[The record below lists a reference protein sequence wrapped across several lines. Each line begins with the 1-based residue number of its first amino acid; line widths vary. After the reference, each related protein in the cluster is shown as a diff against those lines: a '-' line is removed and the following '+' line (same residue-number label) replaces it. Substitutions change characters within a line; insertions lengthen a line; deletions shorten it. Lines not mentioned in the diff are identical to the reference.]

1 MTEKKKVVGAIA
13 GILKTEEYE
22 LAEPL
27 LDAYFSSRTSGPGEN
42 SGMGASMP
50 DPKTTVEILDE
61 VGEIDDVP
69 KHVVSAYMVAHGY
82 RLRVV
87 ADGTPRWDI
96 WRYITNPPDEEF

>member
-1 MTEKKKVVGAIA
+1 MTEKKTGAVARIQE
-13 GILKTEEYE
+13 TEEYA

-27 LDAYFSSRTSGPGEN
+27 LDAYFSRRTSGPGEN
-42 SGMGASMP
+42 PGLGTSVP
-50 DPKTTVEILDE
+50 DPKTSVEILDE

-69 KHVVSAYMVAHGY
+69 KHVLSAYMVAHGY

-96 WRYITNPPDEEF
+96 WRYIANPPDEEL